1 VFRSGRSF
9 ASNLGGVDDE
19 MDTTSSSRP
28 YVFPAFYRYPPYFTV
43 QPVAETFQKQRE
55 LWSSLI
61 LSYCTHHK
69 MHVIDVFDD
78 GLELFRNREIER
90 HLVVTEKRVFLDAL
104 EQDHNGRKGRWLTA
118 RETGAKG
125 SDAVQKCFFL
135 VLWRPL
141 EESVLAWMDGN
152 NECED
157 VMLLESLVEGLGMD
171 GWTWGEGLVRGAL
184 EALERER
191 RVKVFTH
198 RNGGRKFL
206 AVKKL

>member
-1 VFRSGRSF
+1 
-9 ASNLGGVDDE
+9 
-19 MDTTSSSRP
+19 
-28 YVFPAFYRYPPYFTV
+28 
-43 QPVAETFQKQRE
+43 
-55 LWSSLI
+55 
-61 LSYCTHHK
+61 

-125 SDAVQKCFFL
+125 SDTVQKCFFL

-198 RNGGRKFL
+198 RNVGGKFL